1 MYVYI
6 YIYMCAYICIIYRSV
21 ISNSSYFTENISSFL
36 DFHLKPLAEKVKSYI
51 QDTNDFFKKIAN
63 LPLFPDDLILCTI
76 DVVSLYPNIPHW
88 KWIFIQIYLIGSGS
102 LSKYTSLEGLITIR
116 KVLDTRKDKTV
127 STDSLIKLAECD
139 LSLSSSEE
147 LQ

>member
-6 YIYMCAYICIIYRSV
+6 YVYICVCVCVCVCVFVCVFVCIYIIYRSV

-88 KWIFIQIYLIGSGS
+88 KWIFIQMYFIGR
-102 LSKYTSLEGLITIR
+102 I
-116 KVLDTRKDKTV
+116 
-127 STDSLIKLAECD
+127 DSN
-139 LSLSSSEE
+139 
-147 LQ
+147 

>member
-1 MYVYI
+1 
-6 YIYMCAYICIIYRSV
+6 MCAYICIIYRSV

-76 DVVSLYPNIPHW
+76 DVVSLY
-88 KWIFIQIYLIGSGS
+88 
-102 LSKYTSLEGLITIR
+102 LSKYTSLEVDLYPNI
-116 KVLDTRKDKTV
+116 LHWKD
-127 STDSLIKLAECD
+127 
-139 LSLSSSEE
+139 
-147 LQ
+147 

>member
-1 MYVYI
+1 MYVFIYI
-6 YIYMCAYICIIYRSV
+6 YIYVCAYICIIYRSV

-88 KWIFIQIYLIGSGS
+88 KWIFIQIYFIGR
-102 LSKYTSLEGLITIR
+102 I
-116 KVLDTRKDKTV
+116 DNN
-127 STDSLIKLAECD
+127 
-139 LSLSSSEE
+139 
-147 LQ
+147 